1 MVLRIIRI
9 QFKIKQLEL
18 GPCNGCNNI
27 GSIVLEKYGQG
38 SCSFIFNF
46 RYDFSEPQF
55 GKDVC
60 DRIISPIK
68 GAIRR
73 YCNEGHDVLTASD
86 MHEALKARQV
96 KGTTAAVCQ
105 VSQTTHEIK
114 VDRISNFSSFHNFL
128 YEEEG
133 LRIVKAYGVGV
144 GKLIPRSQLIRRTQG
159 PTSIKEVHNHE
170 FYPLASRAIKATPS
184 DDEGAR
190 DNSLFMCPE
199 SCCSREFSTAEEL
212 QDHIH
217 FGEHDMKVSPESM
230 YDRLKRDWAAK
241 FLSITL
247 ESKLSF
253 TAEEATGSEQLQEE
267 PCGLGWAL
275 QKPRGGGARFSE
287 NVKSYLTAKFDFGED
302 TGRKADPTQVAADM
316 RVARNTNEERKFQR
330 SEWLSKSQI
339 QGFFSRLAASKRRT
353 NKQEREDDEDHD
365 DSLDEDEVAYL
376 AEKERH
382 MEVEEVVSKIGL
394 VHPITH
400 DGYDICELAKL
411 DALSNLTVPKL
422 KAICVSLDLPF
433 KAKDVKTTLINKLKE
448 AVKECEC
455 HK

>member
-1 MVLRIIRI
+1 M
-9 QFKIKQLEL
+9 
-18 GPCNGCNNI
+18 
-27 GSIVLEKYGQG
+27 
-38 SCSFIFNF
+38 
-46 RYDFSEPQF
+46 
-55 GKDVC
+55 
-60 DRIISPIK
+60 
-68 GAIRR
+68 
-73 YCNEGHDVLTASD
+73 
-86 MHEALKARQV
+86 
-96 KGTTAAVCQ
+96 
-105 VSQTTHEIK
+105 
-114 VDRISNFSSFHNFL
+114 
-128 YEEEG
+128 
-133 LRIVKAYGVGV
+133 KAYGVGV
-144 GKLIPRSQLIRRTQG
+144 GKLIPWSQLIRCTQG

-316 RVARNTNEERKFQR
+316 RVARNTNGERKFQR

-353 NKQEREDDEDHD
+353 NKQELEDDDDHD

-422 KAICVSLDLPF
+422 KAICVNLDLPF

>member
-1 MVLRIIRI
+1 MSVWVNLFHGRSLSVAHKVLH
-9 QFKIKQLEL
+9 Q
-18 GPCNGCNNI
+18 
-27 GSIVLEKYGQG
+27 Y
-38 SCSFIFNF
+38 
-46 RYDFSEPQF
+46 
-55 GKDVC
+55 
-60 DRIISPIK
+60 
-68 GAIRR
+68 
-73 YCNEGHDVLTASD
+73 
-86 MHEALKARQV
+86 
-96 KGTTAAVCQ
+96 
-105 VSQTTHEIK
+105 
-114 VDRISNFSSFHNFL
+114 
-128 YEEEG
+128 
-133 LRIVKAYGVGV
+133 
-144 GKLIPRSQLIRRTQG
+144 
-159 PTSIKEVHNHE
+159 HE
-170 FYPLASRAIKATPS
+170 FYHLESRAIKATPS

-199 SCCSREFSTAEEL
+199 SCCSSEFSTAEEL

-302 TGRKADPTQVAADM
+302 TGRKADPTQAAADM
-316 RVARNTNEERKFQR
+316 RVARNTDGERKFQR

-353 NKQEREDDEDHD
+353 NKQELEDDDDHD

-422 KAICVSLDLPF
+422 KAICVNLDLPF

-455 HK
+455 HN

>member
-1 MVLRIIRI
+1 MSVWVNLFHGRSLSVAHKVLH
-9 QFKIKQLEL
+9 Q
-18 GPCNGCNNI
+18 
-27 GSIVLEKYGQG
+27 Y
-38 SCSFIFNF
+38 
-46 RYDFSEPQF
+46 
-55 GKDVC
+55 
-60 DRIISPIK
+60 
-68 GAIRR
+68 
-73 YCNEGHDVLTASD
+73 
-86 MHEALKARQV
+86 
-96 KGTTAAVCQ
+96 
-105 VSQTTHEIK
+105 
-114 VDRISNFSSFHNFL
+114 
-128 YEEEG
+128 
-133 LRIVKAYGVGV
+133 
-144 GKLIPRSQLIRRTQG
+144 
-159 PTSIKEVHNHE
+159 HE
-170 FYPLASRAIKATPS
+170 FYPLESRAIKATSS

-190 DNSLFMCPE
+190 DNSLVMCPE
-199 SCCSREFSTAEEL
+199 SCCSSEFSTAEEL

-230 YDRLKRDWAAK
+230 YDRLKRNWAAK

-267 PCGLGWAL
+267 HCGLGWAL

-316 RVARNTNEERKFQR
+316 RVARNTDGERKFQR

-339 QGFFSRLAASKRRT
+339 QRFFSRLAASKRRT
-353 NKQEREDDEDHD
+353 NKQELEDDDDHD

-400 DGYDICELAKL
+400 DGYDICERAKL
-411 DALSNLTVPKL
+411 DTLSNLTVPKL
-422 KAICVSLDLPF
+422 EPSV
-433 KAKDVKTTLINKLKE
+433 
-448 AVKECEC
+448 
-455 HK
+455 

>member
-1 MVLRIIRI
+1 MVLRIILI
-9 QFKIKQLEL
+9 QYKIKQLEL
-18 GPCNGCNNI
+18 GPCNACNV
-27 GSIVLEKYGQG
+27 GSIILEKYGQG
-38 SCSFIFNF
+38 SCGFIFNF

-73 YCNEGHDVLTASD
+73 YCNEGHDILTASD

-105 VSQTTHEIK
+105 VSQTTDEIK
-114 VDRISNFSSFHNFL
+114 VDRISNFSSFHNFF

-133 LRIVKAYGVGV
+133 LRIVKTYGVGV
-144 GKLIPRSQLIRRTQG
+144 GKLIPWSQLIRRTQG
-159 PTSIKEVHNHE
+159 PTSIKEVHS
-170 FYPLASRAIKATPS
+170 FPLASRTIKKTPS

-199 SCCSREFSTAEEL
+199 SCCSSEFFTAEEL
-212 QDHIH
+212 QDNLH

-253 TAEEATGSEQLQEE
+253 TAEEAKGSEQLQEE

-316 RVARNTNEERKFQR
+316 RVARNTDGERKFQR

-339 QGFFSRLAASKRRT
+339 QGVFSRLAASKKRT
-353 NKQEREDDEDHD
+353 NKQELEDDDDHD
-365 DSLDEDEVAYL
+365 DSFDEDEMAYL

-382 MEVEEVVSKIGL
+382 MEVEEVGSKIGL

-400 DGYDICELAKL
+400 DGYDIMC
-411 DALSNLTVPKL
+411 SQNWMHSLT
-422 KAICVSLDLPF
+422 
-433 KAKDVKTTLINKLKE
+433 
-448 AVKECEC
+448 
-455 HK
+455 

>member
-1 MVLRIIRI
+1 M
-9 QFKIKQLEL
+9 
-18 GPCNGCNNI
+18 
-27 GSIVLEKYGQG
+27 
-38 SCSFIFNF
+38 
-46 RYDFSEPQF
+46 
-55 GKDVC
+55 
-60 DRIISPIK
+60 
-68 GAIRR
+68 
-73 YCNEGHDVLTASD
+73 
-86 MHEALKARQV
+86 
-96 KGTTAAVCQ
+96 
-105 VSQTTHEIK
+105 
-114 VDRISNFSSFHNFL
+114 
-128 YEEEG
+128 
-133 LRIVKAYGVGV
+133 KAYGVGV
-144 GKLIPRSQLIRRTQG
+144 GKLIPWSQLIRRTQG

-316 RVARNTNEERKFQR
+316 QVARNTNGERKFQR

-339 QGFFSRLAASKRRT
+339 QGFFSQLAASKR
-353 NKQEREDDEDHD
+353 
-365 DSLDEDEVAYL
+365 
-376 AEKERH
+376 
-382 MEVEEVVSKIGL
+382 
-394 VHPITH
+394 
-400 DGYDICELAKL
+400 
-411 DALSNLTVPKL
+411 
-422 KAICVSLDLPF
+422 
-433 KAKDVKTTLINKLKE
+433 
-448 AVKECEC
+448 
-455 HK
+455 

>member
-18 GPCNGCNNI
+18 GPSNACKV
-27 GSIVLEKYGQG
+27 GSIILEKYSQG
-38 SCSFIFNF
+38 SCGFIFDL

-68 GAIRR
+68 RTIRR
-73 YCNEGHDVLTASD
+73 YCNEGHDILTASD
-86 MHEALKARQV
+86 THEALKARQV
-96 KGTTAAVCQ
+96 KGTTVAVCQ

-114 VDRISNFSSFHNFL
+114 VDRISNFSSFHYFF
-128 YEEEG
+128 YEKEG
-133 LRIVKAYGVGV
+133 LRILKAYGVGV
-144 GKLIPRSQLIRRTQG
+144 GKLIPWSQLIRRTQG

-170 FYPLASRAIKATPS
+170 FYPLASRAIKTTPS

-199 SCCSREFSTAEEL
+199 SCCSSKFSTAEEL

-230 YDRLKRDWAAK
+230 YDRLKGDWTVK

-275 QKPRGGGARFSE
+275 QNSRGGGARFSE

-316 RVARNTNEERKFQR
+316 RVARNTDGERKFQR
-330 SEWLSKSQI
+330 SEWSSKSQI
-339 QGFFSRLAASKRRT
+339 QGFFFSRLAAGKRRT
-353 NKQEREDDEDHD
+353 DKQELEDDDDHD
-365 DSLDEDEVAYL
+365 DSFDKDEVAYL

-382 MEVEEVVSKIGL
+382 MEVEERRLS
-394 VHPITH
+394 
-400 DGYDICELAKL
+400 AKL
-411 DALSNLTVPKL
+411 DLFIL
-422 KAICVSLDLPF
+422 
-433 KAKDVKTTLINKLKE
+433 
-448 AVKECEC
+448 
-455 HK
+455 